1 MQTPNDFI
9 TKWKASTLKE
19 RSASQ
24 EHFLDLCRLIGHPTP
39 AQSDPTGERFTFERG
54 ASKTGS
60 GQGWADVWKKGYF
73 AWEYKGKNKDLNT
86 AFAQL
91 QRYAIA
97 LENPPL
103 LVVSDMETIV
113 IHTNW
118 TNTVQEIHTI
128 AIEELEQPEVLQKLR
143 WLFTEPERL
152 KPGITREMITEK
164 AASTFAGIAQRL
176 RDTGYDSRR
185 VAHFINKLIFA
196 MFAEDIGILPGK
208 LFTRLV
214 ESVQQRPD
222 KLSDKLRQLFSAMK
236 SGGDFGVDEVPW
248 FNGGL
253 FDDQDALPLDT
264 ESVKQLLSCCR
275 LDWSDIEPAI
285 FGTLF
290 ERGLDPSKRS
300 QLGAHYT
307 DRNSIMRIVGPVV
320 IQPLEREWNALKIE
334 LGCLTTPQP
343 PPCKERGGAY
353 SPPPILGGV
362 GGGKVKKAETLY
374 NSFMT
379 RLRKIRV
386 LDPACGSGN
395 FLYLA
400 LIALKSL
407 EHRIMLEAETLGL
420 HRDFPQ
426 VGPLNVMGIELNDY
440 AAELARVS
448 VWIGDIQWNIKNGM
462 GYSKNPILQK
472 LNNIENRDALMNE
485 DGSEAEWPEA
495 DCIVGNPPFLGGSKM
510 LGELG
515 ENYVSRLRKIY
526 KGRVPGGADLVTYWF
541 EKARAATTPQ
551 PPPYKLEG
559 GGALSS
565 PPILGRAGGG
575 KVRAGL
581 VATNS
586 VRAGS
591 NRKVLERILK
601 TGTIFNA
608 WSDQPWVNEGAA
620 VRVSLVCFDGTKTAI
635 AAILDGQQISEI
647 NADLTSS
654 KEGATA
660 LNLTTAK
667 PLAENKGIAFEGTK
681 KYGPFDISGELA
693 RQWLTLP
700 NNPNGRHNCNVIR
713 PWANGMDVTR
723 RSSDTWII
731 DFGVDMSEADAA
743 LFEVPF
749 EYVLMNVKP
758 LRKDKKWWLHERP
771 RPEMRKVLAQ
781 SSRFIATPRVSK
793 HRLFVWLDAAV
804 LPDSRLYVIAR
815 NSNTIFGILHS
826 RFHELWSLKTCS
838 WHGVGNDP
846 TYNAASCFETFPF
859 PEGLTPNIPT
869 ADYADNPHAQPIAS
883 AASRLVELRDNWLD
897 PPEWVRHEP
906 EVVPGY
912 PDRILPVNEAAA
924 AELKKRTLTNL
935 YNARPAWLSNAHR
948 VLDEA
953 VAAAYGWEADIS
965 DDEVLSRLLKLNRER
980 TEGH

>member
-1 MQTPNDFI
+1 MQTPNEFI

-39 AQSDPTGERFTFERG
+39 AQSDPTGEHFTFERG

-128 AIEELEQPEVLQKLR
+128 AIEELERPEVLQKLR

-176 RDTGYDSRR
+176 RDSGYDSHR
-185 VAHFINKLIFA
+185 VAHFVNKLIFA
-196 MFAEDIGILPGK
+196 MFAEDIGILPGR

-214 ESVQQRPD
+214 ESVQLRPD

-253 FDDQDALPLDT
+253 FNDQDALPLDT
-264 ESVKQLLSCCR
+264 DSVKQLLSCCR

-320 IQPLEREWNALKIE
+320 IEPLEREWNAVKNEIE
-334 LGCLTTPQP
+334 VLVGARSMTRP
-343 PPCKERGGAY
+343 PFDAHSINGGD
-353 SPPPILGGV
+353 SNKGGSETAPLR
-362 GGGKVKKAETLY
+362 KNRNRAEILY

-379 RLRKIRV
+379 RLRKTRV

-407 EHRIMLEAETLGL
+407 EYRIMLEAEVLGL

-426 VGPLNVMGIELNDY
+426 VGPKNVMGIELNEY

-462 GYSKNPILQK
+462 GYSKNPILQT
-472 LNNIENRDALMNE
+472 LNTIENRDALMNV

-495 DCIVGNPPFLGGSKM
+495 ECIVGNPPFLGGSKL

-515 ENYVSRLRKIY
+515 GEYVSRLRKIY

-541 EKARAATTPQ
+541 EKARAAI
-551 PPPYKLEG
+551 
-559 GGALSS
+559 SS
-565 PPILGRAGGG
+565 NKAN
-575 KVRAGL
+575 RAGL
-581 VATNS
+581 VSTNS
-586 VRAGS
+586 IRGGS

-601 TGTIFNA
+601 NGTIFNA
-608 WSDQPWVNEGAA
+608 WSDEPWVNEGAA
-620 VRVSLVCFDGTKTAI
+620 VRVSLICFDGSEKATA
-635 AAILDGQQISEI
+635 ATLDGQPVSEI
-647 NADLTSS
+647 YADLIAP
-654 KEGATA
+654 KEGDPGFD
-660 LNLTTAK
+660 LTTAK
-667 PLAENKGIAFEGTK
+667 PLIENLGVSFQGSQKI
-681 KYGPFDISGELA
+681 GPFDIPGEMA
-693 RQWLTLP
+693 RKWLTLP
-700 NNPNGRHNCNVIR
+700 TNPNGRPNSDVLKES
-713 PWANGMDVTR
+713 WNGIDVTR
-723 RSSDTWII
+723 SKRNMWII
-731 DFGVDMSEADAA
+731 DFGTEMKESDASLYEA
-743 LFEVPF
+743 PF
-749 EYVLMNVKP
+749 EYILQHVKP
-758 LRKDKKWWLHERP
+758 EREKNNREAYRKYWWRHGEP
-771 RPEMRKVLAQ
+771 RIAMRASLKPLQRYIV
-781 SSRFIATPRVSK
+781 TPHVAK
-793 HRLFVWLDAAV
+793 HRLFVWPSAEV
-804 LPDSRLYVIAR
+804 LPDKMLIVFAR
-815 NSNTIFGILHS
+815 DDDTTFGILHS
-826 RFHELWSLKTCS
+826 RFHELWALKMCTFL
-838 WHGVGNDP
+838 GVGNDP
-846 TYNAASCFETFPF
+846 RYTPTTCFDTFPF
-859 PEGLTPNIPT
+859 PTGLTPNLP
-869 ADYADNPHAQPIAS
+869 ASDYADNPHAQAIAS
-883 AASRLVELRDNWLD
+883 AARRLVELRDNWLN
-897 PPEWVRHEP
+897 PPEWIRREP

-912 PDRILPVNEAAA
+912 PDRILPINEAAA

-935 YNARPAWLSNAHR
+935 YNARPSWLSNTHR
-948 VLDEA
+948 ALDEA

-965 DDEVLSRLLKLNRER
+965 DDEVLSRLLRLNRER

>member
-1 MQTPNDFI
+1 MQTPNEFI

-39 AQSDPTGERFTFERG
+39 AQSDPTGEHFTFERG

-60 GQGWADVWKKGYF
+60 GQGWADVWKRGYF

-128 AIEELEQPEVLQKLR
+128 AIEELERPEVLQKLR

-176 RDTGYDSRR
+176 RDVGHESHR
-185 VAHFINKLIFA
+185 VAHFVNKLIFA

-253 FDDQDALPLDT
+253 FDDQDALPLDSD
-264 ESVKQLLSCCR
+264 SVKQLLSCCR

-320 IQPLEREWNALKIE
+320 IEPLEREWDALKIE
-334 LGCLTTPQP
+334 LQTLLTKGTAAS
-343 PPCKERGGAY
+343 K
-353 SPPPILGGV
+353 
-362 GGGKVKKAETLY
+362 KKAGEQY

-379 RLRKIRV
+379 RLRKTRV

-407 EHRIMLEAETLGL
+407 EHRIMLEAEVIGL

-462 GYSKNPILQK
+462 GYSKNPILQS
-472 LNNIENRDALMNE
+472 LNNIENRDALMNV

-510 LGELG
+510 LEALG
-515 ENYVSRLRKIY
+515 DEYVNHLREIY

-541 EKARAATTPQ
+541 EKARAAIS
-551 PPPYKLEG
+551 YNK
-559 GGALSS
+559 AN
-565 PPILGRAGGG
+565 
-575 KVRAGL
+575 RAGL
-581 VATNS
+581 VSTNS
-586 VRAGS
+586 IRGGS
-591 NRKVLERILK
+591 NRKVLERILE

-608 WSDQPWVNEGAA
+608 WSDEPWVNNGAS
-620 VRVSLVCFDGTKTAI
+620 VRVSLICFDGTEKVTAV
-635 AAILDGQQISEI
+635 ILNGQPVSEI
-647 NADLTSS
+647 YADLIAPKGGDT
-654 KEGATA
+654 GFD
-660 LNLTTAK
+660 LTTSK
-667 PLAENKGIAFEGTK
+667 PLTNNAGVCIKGSEKG
-681 KYGPFDISGELA
+681 GPFDIPGDLA
-693 RQWLTLP
+693 RQWLALP
-700 NNPNGRHNCNVIR
+700 YNPNGRPNLDVVR
-713 PWANGMDVTR
+713 PWVNGKDITR

-731 DFGVDMSEADAA
+731 DFHGMKEDDAA
-743 LFEVPF
+743 LFEAPF
-749 EYVLMNVKP
+749 EYALQIIKP
-758 LRKDKKWWLHERP
+758 ARTGNREVRTSEKWWLHRRSGEDLRTA
-771 RPEMRKVLAQ
+771 LAPL
-781 SSRFIATPRVSK
+781 SRCIATPRVAK
-793 HRLFVWLDAAV
+793 HRLFVWLDVAV
-804 LPDSRLYVIAR
+804 LPDSRLYVIA
-815 NSNTIFGILHS
+815 SSSDTTFGILHS

-859 PEGLTPNIPT
+859 PEGLTPNIPA
-869 ADYADNPHAQPIAS
+869 ADYADNPHAQAIAS
-883 AASRLVELRDNWLD
+883 AARRLVELRDNWLN
-897 PPEWVRHEP
+897 PPEWIRREP

-912 PDRILPVNEAAA
+912 PDRVLSINEAAA
-924 AELKKRTLTNL
+924 LELKKRTLTNL
-935 YNARPAWLSNAHR
+935 YNARPSWLNNAHR
-948 VLDEA
+948 VLDDA
-953 VAAAYGWEADIS
+953 VAAAYGW
-965 DDEVLSRLLKLNRER
+965 KLIFPMMRS
-980 TEGH
+980 